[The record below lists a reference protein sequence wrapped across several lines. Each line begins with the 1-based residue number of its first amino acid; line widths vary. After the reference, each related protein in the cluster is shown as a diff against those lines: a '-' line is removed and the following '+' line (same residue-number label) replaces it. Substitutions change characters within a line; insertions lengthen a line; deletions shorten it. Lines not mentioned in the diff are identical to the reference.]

1 MPQIASLPTAS
12 TALAGPV
19 RAAGR
24 SARSGRRR
32 PGIAARGVT
41 LARLLLVP
49 GAAVAELNAIGDRPD
64 GLRSRAPHHV

>member
-12 TALAGPV
+12 TALAGPA

-24 SARSGRRR
+24 TTRAARSR
-32 PGIAARGVT
+32 PGLVARGAT

-49 GAAVAELNAIGDRPD
+49 GAAVAELREIGDRPD
-64 GLRSRAPHHV
+64 GLPSRAPHHV

>member
-24 SARSGRRR
+24 GARAAHR
-32 PGIAARGVT
+32 PGLAARGAT
-41 LARLLLVP
+41 LARLLLMP
-49 GAAVAELNAIGDRPD
+49 GAAVAELHAIGDRPD
-64 GLRSRAPHHV
+64 ALPSRAPHHA

>member
-1 MPQIASLPTAS
+1 MPQIASLPTAP

-24 SARSGRRR
+24 GARAGRR
-32 PGIAARGVT
+32 PGLAARGAT

-64 GLRSRAPHHV
+64 GLPSRAPHA

>member
-12 TALAGPV
+12 TALAGPA
-19 RAAGR
+19 RARTRG
-24 SARSGRRR
+24 ARASRR
-32 PGIAARGVT
+32 PGLAARGAT

-64 GLRSRAPHHV
+64 ALPSRAPHHA